1 MSISKNSILKL
12 ISIFFL
18 SIFILINALFWMTQ
32 EYLSTMEQKEQLRR
46 FFIAERLVRDG
57 GGEIERIMI
66 KSVTDITQEELL
78 KNGRVL
84 TELPFAKMVLYKN
97 RTIFVRTPPPPHPK
111 AFFSPHPPP
120 PPKDIF
126 THMALEDIETKG
138 AIPIWAIF
146 VFIDLL
152 ILLFFIY
159 LMKKLLPLYHLKN
172 AIRSYKDG
180 DTKLDAPTNTN
191 DELSEITVEFNHVLE
206 KIASM
211 KEARTLFMR
220 NVFHELKT
228 PIMKGSLTADCLE
241 PSLNQERLKRIFE
254 RMGYLLDEFS
264 KIERF
269 GSKECELKIGE
280 YLFVD
285 LLDAACDILMCDKN
299 GFIIKLEEPKLI
311 LSVDFELFAIALK
324 NLLDNALKYA
334 NGKPT
339 IIVSTHF
346 IKICSHG
353 EPILEEKRDFSKPFN
368 RSYENSASGL
378 GLGLYLTN
386 SIVQKHGFY
395 FVYSYKD
402 DINSFEIKF

>member
-18 SIFILINALFWMTQ
+18 SVFILINALFWMTQ
-32 EYLSTMEQKEQLRR
+32 EYLSTMKQKEQLRR
-46 FFIAERLVRDG
+46 FFIAERLVREG
-57 GGEIERIMI
+57 GDEIEHLMI
-66 KSVTDITQEELL
+66 RSVTDITQEELL
-78 KNGRVL
+78 KNGKVL

-126 THMALEDIETKG
+126 THIALEDVETKG
-138 AIPIWAIF
+138 VIPIWTIF

-172 AIRSYKDG
+172 AIRLYKDG
-180 DTKLDAPTNTN
+180 DIKLDAPTNAH
-191 DELSEITVEFNHVLE
+191 DEVSEITVEFNHVLE

-269 GSKECELKIGE
+269 GSGEWELNRGE

-299 GFIIKLEEPKLI
+299 SFIIKPEEPKLI

-324 NLLDNALKYA
+324 NLLDNALKYGE
-334 NGKPT
+334 GKPIIT
-339 IIVSTHF
+339 IF
-346 IKICSHG
+346 AQEIKICNRG
-353 EPILEEKRDFSKPFN
+353 EPIQELKRDFSKPFN

-378 GLGLYLTN
+378 GLGLYLTD
-386 SIVQKHGFY
+386 SIVQKHGFH